1 LLDALWPG
9 TVVVDNALQRV
20 VSLVRSALA
29 EAGFVDAGRWE
40 LDGSQPEQETPDRT
54 PGPVI
59 ASRENT
65 LIPAA

>member
-40 LDGSQPEQETPDRT
+40 L
-54 PGPVI
+54 
-59 ASRENT
+59 
-65 LIPAA
+65 